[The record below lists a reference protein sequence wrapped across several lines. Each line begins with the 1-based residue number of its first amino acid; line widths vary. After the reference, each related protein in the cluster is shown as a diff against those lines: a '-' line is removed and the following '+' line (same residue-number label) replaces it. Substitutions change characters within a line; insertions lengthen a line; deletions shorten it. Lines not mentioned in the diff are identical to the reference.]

1 LLVRI
6 AHSLIKVGD
15 LSQMD
20 QFEQLYGTPGTPL
33 RSTVSIPHPQ
43 NAALQHNCC
52 RRWISGARGISSTR
66 LTTVV
71 GDLLRGVWGW
81 VRGWRL
87 WTHTSPLGIAWLL
100 TCEFVIAGYIIVRA
114 IQDGMPDEGQWATFV
129 LLSVAT
135 VLYLSLTWPA
145 ETRNRAARVTR
156 EHIDHTGV
164 FAVAAALVLP
174 VSLMAVLVVAI
185 RVVRYRIA
193 RKPPMRAIF
202 GSAAILGSCIATQ
215 WIAAATHLDA
225 VFTGTGVVPGSHF
238 SVGGDAFGDLGFV
251 VGSVCAACVAYVGV
265 QTVLVG
271 VARVLGG
278 SWSWRGSI
286 GTAKENWEYFGTISL
301 GVLAAQNGSPVT
313 SMFLAGVTVVA
324 IVWTRSSQGEADG
337 HHDALTG
344 LANRGAFE
352 LAANKALS
360 DDLKADT
367 TTAFVLL
374 DVDHFKRVNDN
385 HSHAAGDVVLQAV
398 ADVLQDQSRWGR
410 DIVGRWGGEEF
421 AVVLPGATL
430 EDAWAIAERMR
441 CAVAALAVPY
451 SRVNGGK
458 TRTISQITVSAGIA
472 LSPHHGSTIDALS
485 RLADQALYRSKAGGR
500 NRVTIVEPLAGAAAT
515 QPYRV
520 RDGVAVGEDAT
531 VAIGA

>member
-1 LLVRI
+1 
-6 AHSLIKVGD
+6 
-15 LSQMD
+15 MD
-20 QFEQLYGTPGTPL
+20 QFEQLCRTSGTTL
-33 RSTVSIPHPQ
+33 RHTVSMPDPQ
-43 NAALQHNCC
+43 NAVLRHNHAG
-52 RRWISGARGISSTR
+52 RWVSGPSVTSSIRTA
-66 LTTVV
+66 TVV
-71 GDLLRGVWGW
+71 GDLLRGAGGW

-100 TCEFVIAGYIIVRA
+100 TCEFAVAGYIIVRA
-114 IQDGMPDEGQWATFV
+114 ILDGMPTQGQWATFV

-145 ETRNRAARVTR
+145 ETVSGAARVSR

-164 FAVAAALVLP
+164 FTVAAAFVLP
-174 VSLMAVLVVAI
+174 VSLMAVLVLAI
-185 RVVRYRIA
+185 RAARYTIA
-193 RKPPMRAIF
+193 SKPPARVIF
-202 GSAAILGSCIATQ
+202 GTAAILASCIATQ
-215 WIAAATHLDA
+215 WIAAATPVYA
-225 VFTGTGVVPGSHF
+225 VFSGGGVVLGGDF
-238 SVGGDAFGDLGFV
+238 SVGGAAFGDVV
-251 VGSVCAACVAYVGV
+251 VGLGSVVGACVAYYGV

-271 VARVLGG
+271 VARALGG
-278 SWSWRGSI
+278 SWSWRGTI
-286 GTAKENWEYFGTISL
+286 GTAKQNWEFIGTISL
-301 GVLAAQNGSPVT
+301 GVLAAQHSNPVT
-313 SMFLAGVTVVA
+313 GMFLAGVTVVA

-344 LANRGAFE
+344 LVNRGAFE

-374 DVDHFKRVNDN
+374 DVDHFKRINDN

-398 ADVLQDQSRWGR
+398 AEVLQDQSRRGR

-451 SRVNGGK
+451 LTTGGGK
-458 TRTISQITVSAGIA
+458 TTTISPVTVSAGIS
-472 LSPHHGSTIDALS
+472 LSPLNGSTIDTLS
-485 RLADQALYRSKAGGR
+485 RLADQALYRSKATGR
-500 NRVTIVEPLAGAAAT
+500 NRVTVVEPHAGLVSTHPQRFGDGGAA
-515 QPYRV
+515 
-520 RDGVAVGEDAT
+520 GEEAMT
-531 VAIGA
+531 AIGA